1 MIHQSFRAEE
11 LVGLNGFRNKPSKS
25 VKKSIQAQRQKQ
37 QTAAAGPYTLS
48 MSFCIDEVNS
58 VIDTY
63 RTETGLQ
70 DAEQTP
76 EHVAYSVYHGDL
88 IICLKNILIPL
99 DQEWHLSVDSHYYNA
114 ETDDDMTVSVEFEM
128 EKMPFNEFKFGSKL
142 KVDRG
147 HGLKTR
153 WKGINDELNDLLLAE
168 VPEGYE
174 RVRSD
179 AKLTCVTGFTNY
191 ECLKEFNFVKK
202 VIRNSGLDGIK
213 KVNDAIKAYKNQN
226 IEQVA

>member
-1 MIHQSFRAEE
+1 MIHQSFRADK

-25 VKKSIQAQRQKQ
+25 VKKSVQIQRKKQ
-37 QTAAAGPYTLS
+37 QAAAAGPYTLS
-48 MSFCIDEVNS
+48 MSFCVDEVNT
-58 VIDTY
+58 VIDKY
-63 RTETGLQ
+63 RAETGLQ

-99 DQEWHLSVDSHYYNA
+99 DQEWHLEVDSYYLNQ
-114 ETDDDMTVSVEFEM
+114 ETEDDMTVSVEFEM

-153 WKGINDELNDLLLAE
+153 WKGINEELNDLLLAE

-179 AKLTCVTGFTNY
+179 AKLTCITGFTNY

-202 VIRNSGLDGIK
+202 VIRNSGLEGIK
-213 KVNDAIKAYKNQN
+213 KVNEAIQTCKN

>member
-1 MIHQSFRAEE
+1 
-11 LVGLNGFRNKPSKS
+11 
-25 VKKSIQAQRQKQ
+25 
-37 QTAAAGPYTLS
+37 
-48 MSFCIDEVNS
+48 MSHTI
-58 VIDTY
+58 
-63 RTETGLQ
+63 
-70 DAEQTP
+70 
-76 EHVAYSVYHGDL
+76 
-88 IICLKNILIPL
+88 
-99 DQEWHLSVDSHYYNA
+99 
-114 ETDDDMTVSVEFEM
+114 
-128 EKMPFNEFKFGSKL
+128 NEFKFCSKL

>member
-99 DQEWHLSVDSHYYNA
+99 EQEWHLEVDSYYLNQ
-114 ETDDDMTVSVEFEM
+114 ETEDDMTVSVEFEM

-153 WKGINDELNDLLLAE
+153 WKGINEELNDLLLAE

-202 VIRNSGLDGIK
+202 VIRNSGLEGIK
-213 KVNDAIKAYKNQN
+213 KVNEAIQTYKN